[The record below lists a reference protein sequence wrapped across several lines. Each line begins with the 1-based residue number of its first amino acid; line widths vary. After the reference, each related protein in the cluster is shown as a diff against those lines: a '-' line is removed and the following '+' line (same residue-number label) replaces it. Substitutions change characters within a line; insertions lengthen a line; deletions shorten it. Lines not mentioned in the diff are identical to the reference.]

1 MTQTIYLMKSPK
13 PDKKWRVVIS
23 ETGKTI
29 DFGAS
34 GYSDY
39 TKHKDSKRMGRYTT
53 RHKSRESWG
62 KKGITTAGFWSKW
75 LLWNKPTL
83 TASISDIQKRF
94 NVKIIRGKPVLNQKP
109 ISRKGSRKVSRKGS
123 RKVSRKG
130 TRKVSRKGTRKGSRK
145 SSRKGTRKN

>member
-1 MTQTIYLMKSPK
+1 MVVQTIYLIKSPK

-23 ETGKTI
+23 DTGKTI
-29 DFGAS
+29 DFGAF

-83 TASISDIQKRF
+83 SASISDIQKRF
-94 NVKIIRGKPVLNQKP
+94 NVKIIRGKPVLPLRKGLRKV
-109 ISRKGSRKVSRKGS
+109 SRKGSRKVSRKGS

-130 TRKVSRKGTRKGSRK
+130 SRKVSR
-145 SSRKGTRKN
+145 